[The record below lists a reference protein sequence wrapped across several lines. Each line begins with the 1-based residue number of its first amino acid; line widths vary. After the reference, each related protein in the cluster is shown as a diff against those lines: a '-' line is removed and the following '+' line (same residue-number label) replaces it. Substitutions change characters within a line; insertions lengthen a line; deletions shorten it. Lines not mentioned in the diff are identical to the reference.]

1 MHPHLT
7 SEQME
12 RLLHDP
18 AARAAVP
25 HLQVCQPCMQE
36 LDQLS
41 QIFADLR
48 TASTEMAM
56 GHHRLAILSSSGHSL
71 SRWAYA
77 FAAVVALAVAI
88 VPVALHHNHAV
99 TGQAKQPLPHVQQTI
114 SDDALLNSIQSD
126 LSASVP
132 AAMEP
137 LAATSGQTNSN
148 LSNKD

>member
-12 RLLHDP
+12 CLLHDP
-18 AARAAVP
+18 AARTASL
-25 HLQVCQPCMQE
+25 HLQVCKQCVQE
-36 LDQLS
+36 LDQLA
-41 QIFADLR
+41 QVFADLR

-56 GHHRLAILSSSGHSL
+56 EHRRRAILPSASRSFSG
-71 SRWAYA
+71 WAYA
-77 FAAVVALAVAI
+77 FVSVIALAVAI

-99 TGQAKQPLPHVQQTI
+99 TEQAKQPAPHVQQTI

-148 LSNKD
+148 VADKD